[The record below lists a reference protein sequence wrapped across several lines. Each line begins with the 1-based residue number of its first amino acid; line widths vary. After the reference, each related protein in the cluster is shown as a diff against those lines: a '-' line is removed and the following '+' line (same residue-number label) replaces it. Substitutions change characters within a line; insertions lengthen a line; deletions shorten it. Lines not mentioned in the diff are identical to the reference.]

1 MNQTDPRST
10 SEEPLLN
17 QVRLGG
23 SGVHVSRLALGM
35 MSFGDTSKRAWVLD
49 EHAAEPIVRRAIEGG
64 ITFFDTSDILN
75 KPDLTAPI
83 LGATKLAHIAKTGSQ
98 QRPSSYRRRDCPAR
112 RASPAAPGDRLS
124 SLYSPGARWSQLQP
138 ARRRSPPRRSRW
150 AGQGSNLRPW
160 D

>member
-1 MNQTDPRST
+1 MNQTDPRPT

-64 ITFFDTSDILN
+64 ITFFDTSDFLN

-83 LGATKLAHIAKTGSQ
+83 LGATKLAHIDDGL
-98 QRPSSYRRRDCPAR
+98 
-112 RASPAAPGDRLS
+112 AATAIQLS
-124 SLYSPGARWSQLQP
+124 TDEIALLEEPYVP
-138 ARRRSPPRRSRW
+138 RSVI
-150 AGQGSNLRPW
+150 G
-160 D
+160 